1 MFKKEFVIENL
12 EQLKDFANKI
22 SKCLQG
28 NEIILLKGDLG
39 SGKTTFTRFLVE
51 NIDKEAA
58 EYVNSPTFNILN
70 EYDTERFK
78 IYHLDLYRVKNFDIS
93 DIAGMGLV
101 VVEWPDT
108 TYYEL
113 DEPIIDI
120 SFEIFEGEKRKISL
134 YVKNGESVEECLKQ
148 GL

>member
-51 NIDKEAA
+51 NIDKEAV

-120 SFEIFEGEKRKISL
+120 SFEIFECEKRKISL
-134 YVKNGESVEECLKQ
+134 YVKNGENVEECLKQ